1 MPNLLCELELYL
13 HRWQD
18 NLSAAWREGLDGVG
32 PDFDAVPRDA
42 SLDQDAQIVPV
53 RRGQSG
59 VFYALEGIDPCD
71 VGVVVIGN
79 DPYPDPC
86 RATGRSFEQGNL
98 TAWID
103 DLEEPGRVTPSLLSL
118 VCAAAA
124 LLPNAE
130 GLGLDRARLDN
141 RREILWCGLR
151 NGQVVLPPPRSMF
164 ESLTGQGVL
173 WINRTPTISVVCDA
187 GRRRQGSPWQAIE
200 RQRKLHRALW
210 RPVTNAIVSLLV
222 QEAATRPVV
231 FALFGGQAKNLQ
243 GWIEAHGR
251 YRHVPGEN
259 LRFVKSGHPSKP
271 RYFFCSGNP
280 LGRINDELT
289 DPIDWCGPTTG
300 RTGVNHSTHLST
312 APQRTRGR
320 AGTPTVRTSD
330 RLAAGASAHSAVIMA
345 RTVGKYR
352 TTLRQLAER

>member
-1 MPNLLCELELYL
+1 MPNLLCELERYL
-13 HRWQD
+13 HQWRD
-18 NLSAAWREGLDGVG
+18 HLSTAWRDRLDGVE

-42 SLDQDAQIVPV
+42 SLDRNAQIVPV
-53 RRGQSG
+53 WRRQGG

-79 DPYPDPC
+79 DPYPDPH

-103 DLEEPGRVTPSLLSL
+103 DLAQPGRVTPSLLSL

-130 GLGLDRARLDN
+130 GLGLDRARLDK
-141 RREILWCGLR
+141 RRETLRRGLQ
-151 NGQVVLPPPRSMF
+151 NGQVVLLPPRSMF

-173 WINRTPTISVVCDA
+173 WINRTPTISVVRNA
-187 GRRRQGSPWQAIE
+187 GGRRQGRGWQAIE

-222 QEAATRPVV
+222 QEAETRPVV
-231 FALFGGQAKNLQ
+231 FALFGGKAKNLQ
-243 GWIEAHGR
+243 GRIEACGR
-251 YRHVPGEN
+251 YLRVPVEN

-280 LGRINDELT
+280 LGRINDELA
-289 DPIDWCGPTTG
+289 DPIDWCGPATG
-300 RTGVNHSTHLST
+300 RTATNHSTHLST

-330 RLAAGASAHSAVIMA
+330 RLAAGASAHSAAIMA